1 MTKKMIHRINWYLW
15 TAGLMIL
22 MSVIGFGKS
31 TYADNMSFSV
41 LPVLPENQ
49 SDSSKTYFDLKMN
62 PNQEEVL
69 EVNITNNTD
78 EEITVL
84 VETNTALTNDN
95 GVADYS
101 QSKKEKD
108 SSLQVGFSDIA
119 KAEEKEITLQGK
131 ETKAAK
137 IQVNMPAQEYD
148 GLILGGLYFTEKEKD
163 SEEKM
168 EKGMQIKN
176 KFAYVIGVSLRENDH
191 EVKTILEC
199 NDVTPDQVN
208 YRNVVKINLQNTQ
221 PEIVKDLNVDAKVY
235 TEKGTEVLHETKKE
249 KMKMVPNSNF
259 NYAVSWD
266 NKEFK
271 PGKYRVEIE
280 SEADGQLYKWV
291 KYFTISADKANKLN
305 DKAVELEEESKIL
318 LYVVIG
324 LAVLLIVL
332 AIAFII
338 YWRKNKQKAE
348 LKES

>member
-1 MTKKMIHRINWYLW
+1 
-15 TAGLMIL
+15 
-22 MSVIGFGKS
+22 
-31 TYADNMSFSV
+31 
-41 LPVLPENQ
+41 
-49 SDSSKTYFDLKMN
+49 
-62 PNQEEVL
+62 
-69 EVNITNNTD
+69 
-78 EEITVL
+78 
-84 VETNTALTNDN
+84 
-95 GVADYS
+95 
-101 QSKKEKD
+101 
-108 SSLQVGFSDIA
+108 
-119 KAEEKEITLQGK
+119 
-131 ETKAAK
+131 
-137 IQVNMPAQEYD
+137 
-148 GLILGGLYFTEKEKD
+148 
-163 SEEKM
+163 
-168 EKGMQIKN
+168 MQIKN

-249 KMKMVPNSNF
+249 NMKMVPNSNF